1 MGSYEVAGHV
11 VDHPPL
17 FACRKHKKILG
28 LNQAF
33 VKELLAWAPDMATQ
47 NFTDVAALCLDGDD
61 LAFKLSDYLIPPKVL
76 IFNPRKIEGPGALP
90 FLVVLVDSR
99 FYGIPASYLRRRIF
113 DGCEEC
119 AKEND
124 PASDAQFPDYR
135 RPARKAPA
143 AAAGAAAAKLPT
155 GMTKSLGKPGAPG
168 AAPPAQAPPKPA
180 TPTKRQLPPPRE
192 PPP

>member
-1 MGSYEVAGHV
+1 MSSYEVAGHV

-17 FACRKHKKILG
+17 FACRKHKKFLA

-33 VKELLAWAPDMATQ
+33 VKELLAWAPDMATK

-76 IFNPRKIEGPGALP
+76 IFNPRKLEGPGALP

-119 AKEND
+119 TKEND
-124 PASDAQFPDYR
+124 PASDAPFPDYR
-135 RPARKAPA
+135 RPAKKAPA
-143 AAAGAAAAKLPT
+143 AAPGNAPT
-155 GMTKSLGKPGAPG
+155 GMTKQLGKPG
-168 AAPPAQAPPKPA
+168 AAPPAQAPPKPG